1 MKTNIPNIL
10 NEKILKDYQRLNE
23 NDTFEFACHSGVPCF
38 NKCCHDVNIFLTP
51 YDIIRLKNRLGISSG
66 EFLDK
71 YTLLPIDENL
81 RHPIVMLKMDEDN
94 HACPFVSEKGCTVYE
109 DRPWSCRMYPVG
121 EATPNMNDNEDSFY
135 FLLKEDVCK
144 GYNEK
149 GKKWTIKEWM
159 KDQGVY
165 DYILPGERFK
175 QVSLHDFFAKAD
187 AIEPVKLEMF
197 YMVCYD
203 IDKFRSFVF
212 ESTFLKRF
220 IVEEEE
226 IELMKNDDLELLLFG
241 FRWLRYS
248 LFGEKVL
255 DVNEEYAKPTA

>member
-23 NDTFEFACHSGVPCF
+23 NDIFEFACHSGVPCF

-51 YDIIRLKNRLGISSG
+51 YDIIRLKNRLGISST
-66 EFLDK
+66 EFLEK

-81 RHPIVMLKMDEDN
+81 RHPIVMLKMEEGN
-94 HACPFVSEKGCTVYE
+94 HACPFVTAKGCSVYG

-121 EATPNMNDNEDSFY
+121 EATPNMNDNEDSFF

-149 GKKWTIKEWM
+149 GTKWTIKEWM

-175 QVSLHDFFAKAD
+175 QVSLHDFFAKAE
-187 AIEPVKLEMF
+187 AIEPVKVEMF

-220 IVEEEE
+220 IIEEED
-226 IELMKNDDLELLLFG
+226 IELMKNDDIELLLFG

-248 LFGEKVL
+248 LFGENVL
-255 DVNEEYAKPTA
+255 EVNEEYGKPRA